1 MATRLVRDDAS
12 PLASAFFVC
21 EGGEK
26 RIPTNKWKNL
36 RRREKNPATNKQ
48 WKILRVQ
55 SSHKHWCIV
64 YQFSLSSLLF
74 SVSLS
79 TLLILIR
86 WNLVESIFLIRRLIH
101 GCIGSRRFN
110 LRYMSDFKFQ
120 AAVVATLVQTP
131 HSKNGIRMYRATIHL
146 LLLWQDPVILI

>member
-1 MATRLVRDDAS
+1 MMLLHLPQHSLFAKEERKESR
-12 PLASAFFVC
+12 
-21 EGGEK
+21 
-26 RIPTNKWKNL
+26 RTN
-36 RRREKNPATNKQ
+36 E
-48 WKILRVQ
+48 KILRFRR
-55 SSHKHWCIV
+55 SHQPEARSLFT
-64 YQFSLSSLLF
+64 QFINLF

-79 TLLILIR
+79 TLLILR
-86 WNLVESIFLIRRLIH
+86 WNLVESIFLIIQYLNIRRIIH

-146 LLLWQDPVILI
+146 LL